1 MNQMTPAISATE
13 LSMIGGASDAP
24 AQTSVGLSEGAES
37 SEFSDLLHAEN
48 VGSELRKRLS
58 QVIDELREQL
68 PEEQFAV
75 LEQWLSG
82 GSKLPH
88 LPDIAA
94 LETQLSRENVSP
106 ELVAALGAALT
117 ISSQQLNSKG
127 LDQRVPQSIS
137 LSSRGM
143 HADLRGGAVA
153 TGLPA
158 VEGLDL
164 ESMPEG
170 LSKQLVTGSESTAKA
185 GDFEFAQAALA
196 VKSALSSELPVPN
209 GRADTVSPLSG
220 MSGFTTASG
229 LSDVRPTPP
238 PLPAAVTVPPG
249 SQGWDQAVGDRVMW
263 MVGRQIQSATLKI
276 TPRNMG
282 PIEIQVAV
290 QNDQANVSF
299 LAHQAGVREAL
310 EAAIPRLRE
319 MFSEQNM
326 QLLNVDVSHREEGGT
341 RDMAM
346 LFQQQRGKGEGGD
359 YDADGSTQDGNG
371 EGDLSTQVDLIQ
383 GNGLV
388 DAYV

>member
-13 LSMIGGASDAP
+13 LSMIGGASDTP
-24 AQTSVGLSEGAES
+24 AQTTSGLSEGAES
-37 SEFSDLLHAEN
+37 SEFSRLLHSEN
-48 VGSELRKRLS
+48 IGAGLRQRLS

-68 PEEQFAV
+68 PEEQFAA

-82 GSKLPH
+82 GSKLPQ

-94 LETQLSRENVSP
+94 LETQFSTENLSP
-106 ELVAALGAALT
+106 ELTAALGAALT
-117 ISSQQLNSKG
+117 VVSQQLNPKS
-127 LDQRVPQSIS
+127 LDQRIPQNIGQP
-137 LSSRGM
+137 SRGG
-143 HADLRGGAVA
+143 HADPRSGAVA

-158 VEGLDL
+158 MEGFDL

-170 LSKQLVTGSESTAKA
+170 FSKQFVTGSESTAKA
-185 GDFEFAQAALA
+185 GDFEFAQSALA
-196 VKSALSSELPVPN
+196 VKSALSSELPAPN
-209 GRADTVSPLSG
+209 GRADTVTSLSG
-220 MSGFTTASG
+220 MSGFTAASG

-238 PLPAAVTVPPG
+238 PLPTAVTVPPG

-326 QLLNVDVSHREEGGT
+326 QLLNVDVSHREEGGA

-346 LFQQQRGKGEGGD
+346 LFQQQRGEGEGGD
-359 YDADGSTQDGNG
+359 YDADASTQDGNG
-371 EGDLSTQVDLIQ
+371 EGDLSTQADLIQ
-383 GNGLV
+383 GKGLV